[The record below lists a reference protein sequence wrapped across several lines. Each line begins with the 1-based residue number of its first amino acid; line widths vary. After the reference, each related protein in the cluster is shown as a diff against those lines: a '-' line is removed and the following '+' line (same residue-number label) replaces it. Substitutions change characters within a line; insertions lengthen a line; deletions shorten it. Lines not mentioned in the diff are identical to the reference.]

1 MSVCYKSALLHRS
14 KTLKYIAGYI
24 FDMSTLSADVTTEME
39 KWIDKKVKSG
49 LYKSRSEVI
58 RELLREK
65 MTQGNYG
72 KAVLSQKT
80 LGKIWDNKEDEIWET
95 YM

>member
-1 MSVCYKSALLHRS
+1 
-14 KTLKYIAGYI
+14 
-24 FDMSTLSADVTTEME
+24 MSTLSADVTAEME
-39 KWIDKKVKSG
+39 KWIDGKVRSG

-65 MTQGNYG
+65 MGQNKYPNAALSH
-72 KAVLSQKT
+72 KALE
-80 LGKIWDNKEDEIWET
+80 KIWGNDEDEIWKT